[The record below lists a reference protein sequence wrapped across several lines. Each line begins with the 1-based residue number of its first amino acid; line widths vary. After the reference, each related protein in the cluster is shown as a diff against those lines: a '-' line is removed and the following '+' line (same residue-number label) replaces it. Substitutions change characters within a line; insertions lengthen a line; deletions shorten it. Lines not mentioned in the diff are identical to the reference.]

1 MLSAGLFTYQPAADL
16 MADIITL
23 DKDVNTWTESAIV
36 EPWTAL
42 PNLGAA
48 EQRRAWCLLTSDV
61 ATGIRVFDPA
71 SGAFAI
77 AKRTSNPKAYTIAPC
92 DRITDHGTI
101 SDAHT
106 DFQQEN
112 GICPAAPD
120 PLREFK
126 RSALSVQGH
135 TDLTLHGV
143 FGQVEYYGGAEV
155 LKQTVFD
162 LAALGFLSPSS
173 AWKWLQPGGL
183 IDQEA
188 EAAERRVPGYPS
200 IHVDG
205 VFRVAASHF
214 YGDGDDVRKLGVLN
228 NQVEAELMEA
238 LTTGVSVQVPDGT
251 EQRMILATSA
261 LDARTEISAIVYI
274 SHRIDELLDNWG
286 FLRSDRPP
294 AFQEMLIPRAG
305 DAPLCVYRPRPI
317 PSPLLR
323 GRQIIGAYAPTL
335 FGEWDELSFEDQA
348 KFAIAQIPLHQVD
361 AEAAYATQ
369 TRAIVHN
376 DALLRSLQDDR
387 MINDFR
393 MDAKTGKTIVQLVP
407 NGPWHLAVTPKL

>member
-1 MLSAGLFTYQPAADL
+1 

-36 EPWTAL
+36 EPWTAP

-61 ATGIRVFDPA
+61 ATGIRMFDPA

-77 AKRTSNPKAYTIAPC
+77 AKRASNSKAYTIAPC
-92 DRITDHGTI
+92 DRVTEHGTI
-101 SDAHT
+101 SDAYT
-106 DFQQEN
+106 DFRQEEKV
-112 GICPAAPD
+112 CPAV
-120 PLREFK
+120 LGGRTRE
-126 RSALSVQGH
+126 RRRSVQSVQEH
-135 TDLTLHGV
+135 TSSSLLLV
-143 FGQVEYYGGAEV
+143 VGQVEYYGGAEV

-162 LAALGFLSPSS
+162 LAALGFVSPSS
-173 AWKWLQPGGL
+173 AWEWLQPGGV

-188 EAAERRVPGYPS
+188 EAAERRVHDRYFS
-200 IHVDG
+200 VQVDE

-214 YGDGDDVRKLGVLN
+214 YSDGEDVRKLGVLN
-228 NQVEAELMEA
+228 NQVKAELMEA
-238 LTTGVSVQVPDGT
+238 LTTGISVQMPDGT
-251 EQRMILATSA
+251 EQRMILARSA

-286 FLRSDRPP
+286 FLRRDRPP

-335 FGEWDELSFEDQA
+335 FGEWEELSFEDQA

-407 NGPWHLAVTPKL
+407 NGPWH